1 MASPPNGPAGL
12 ARVMLVDDDLQLAAG
27 LKDALERQ
35 GYAVLVVN
43 HSAKAIE
50 AAERFRPDL
59 VLLDVMMPG
68 VDGWE
73 VLKRLRANPGIA
85 DIPVV
90 MLTAS
95 DSEEA
100 KVKGFTL
107 GADDYVTKPFGLQ
120 ELRCRIAAVLRR
132 TAAAAAET
140 PRDAAH
146 SIPVVTERPGFDLLR
161 AADVYYIEGIRNYT
175 YVHTFDARVLCR
187 LTLHELDDR
196 HMPGFMRVQ
205 RSYIVNLD
213 HVRGC
218 GWANK
223 SSYQLRLTDLA
234 GTPISVSR
242 ALVPEVQRRLGLKS

>member
-1 MASPPNGPAGL
+1 MVSPPNAPAGL

-73 VLKRLRANPGIA
+73 VLKRLRANPSTAGM
-85 DIPVV
+85 PVV

-132 TAAAAAET
+132 SAADDA
-140 PRDAAH
+140 PRDTGHA
-146 SIPVVTERPGFDLLR
+146 IPVVTERPGFDLLR
-161 AADVYYIEGIRNYT
+161 ATDVYYIEGIRNYT
-175 YVHTFDARVLCR
+175 YVHTFDTRVLCR

-196 HMPGFMRVQ
+196 RMAGFMRVQ

-234 GTPISVSR
+234 GTSIPVSR
-242 ALVPEVQRRLGLKS
+242 TLVPEVQRRLGLKT